1 PSALCSESSSRL
13 LRKHIFNNYKL
24 NYIYQFEN
32 KKRFED
38 VDSRF
43 KFAIF
48 QLSNIKQST
57 SNFKAKFMIQHSD
70 NILKEIVVDLKD
82 NKD

>member
-1 PSALCSESSSRL
+1 LTYLTPYSLWSEYSSRK

-24 NYIYQFEN
+24 SYIYQFEN

-43 KFAIF
+43 KFVIF

-70 NILKEIVVDLKD
+70 N
-82 NKD
+82 